1 MTNASV
7 LTGVSQ
13 DRGLGRALLWVNGTA
28 HIEDRLP
35 VDTVVTSPQ
44 KTQACNSFG
53 GRKEKIGEVEEKRKK
68 QIFRKEYTIRMT
80 CNLRT
85 ILEG

>member
-13 DRGLGRALLWVNGTA
+13 DGGLGRAFLWVNGTA
-28 HIEDRLP
+28 QIKDLLQ
-35 VDTVVTSPQ
+35 VDTVITSPQ

-53 GRKEKIGEVEEKRKK
+53 GRKEKIVEVEEKRKK
-68 QIFRKEYTIRMT
+68 QIFRKEYTTRMT

-85 ILEG
+85 ILER